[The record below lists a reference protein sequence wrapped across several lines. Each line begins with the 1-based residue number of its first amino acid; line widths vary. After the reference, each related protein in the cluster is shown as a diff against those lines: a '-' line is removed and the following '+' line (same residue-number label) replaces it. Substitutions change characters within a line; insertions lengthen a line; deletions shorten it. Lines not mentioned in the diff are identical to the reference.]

1 MNELPTI
8 WKVGLALLKVKSD
21 REDPLYFSIFLP
33 AKAELLD
40 DIEKQSQSTSGGHL
54 FGEILQNYIQKTFSV
69 NFRQNSIYKLLKSLN
84 ITWTTSRSIHSK
96 QFEEAQ

>member
-54 FGEILQNYIQKTFSV
+54 NGEMLQN
-69 NFRQNSIYKLLKSLN
+69 
-84 ITWTTSRSIHSK
+84 
-96 QFEEAQ
+96 